1 MSPWKIRQ
9 MYVLPNYR
17 LELTFVDGSH
27 GIVDLSAG
35 PFVGVFEPLAD
46 PDYFSLASLE
56 NGVVVWPCGVDI
68 APDALHEKVNA
79 LQ

>member
-1 MSPWKIRQ
+1 MSF
-9 MYVLPNYR
+9 
-17 LELTFVDGSH
+17 T
-27 GIVDLSAG
+27 
-35 PFVGVFEPLAD
+35 GVFEQLAD

-79 LQ
+79 TLSEPAV